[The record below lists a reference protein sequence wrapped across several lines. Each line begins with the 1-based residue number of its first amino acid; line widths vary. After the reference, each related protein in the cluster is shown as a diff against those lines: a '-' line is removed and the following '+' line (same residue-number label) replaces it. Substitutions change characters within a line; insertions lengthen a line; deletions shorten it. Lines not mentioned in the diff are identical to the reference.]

1 MTVSGTVNLILM
13 DGKTLTV
20 TGGIQVGE
28 GSTLN
33 IYAQSGNTG
42 ELIAG
47 NKQNSYAAGIGGNKG
62 SYNAGTITVNGGQI
76 TATGGYSSA
85 GIGGASE
92 YYPYLGSAG
101 NITIRG
107 NADVVATGGEYS
119 SGIGC
124 GSGGIGGSITI
135 DGNARVQARALEGY
149 SGSGAAIGSGRGGY
163 VNSIT
168 ISGGTVIATGAN
180 MGSAI
185 GNGNSN
191 SGRDGGTIS
200 ITGGDVTATATGS
213 WGAGIGGLCKSITIG
228 GNAVVHAT
236 GGNLGAGIGGYYQ
249 KAVGNITIEGNA
261 NVTATGGASGAGI
274 GTGSEAEGEAVI
286 TITGGTVNASMSA
299 SNGAA
304 AIGSGYKSK
313 GKTTVS
319 ISGGQVTASG
329 SSIYGVG
336 IGGGNTGAAGEEV
349 VVNITGG
356 AVDAS
361 GRAGI
366 GTANASNAKLT
377 INISGGKV
385 TARGAIDGSN
395 KCAAIGQ
402 GNNSNSVT
410 EINITGGIV
419 RALGTGT
426 GIGSGA
432 NSKQTSTIKLDY
444 TDETKN
450 GMEITAIDYNGT
462 VTLNKSFK
470 YQDDTGAVSA
480 PITANKT
487 IVPSD
492 STAHTHG
499 FTYTVDGKTI
509 TATCT
514 NSNNQCNL
522 TEHKATL
529 TIGEPDGKTSMVYDG
544 TAKAA
549 VLTGDTDVLT
559 ADVVYKKGNTVL
571 PSAPSDAGNYTAS
584 ITLGEATATV
594 SYEITK
600 KSVTFGNITAKDKVY
615 DGTTKASCTIG
626 TGLKGTVSGDNVY
639 AYVYT
644 GNATFED
651 ANVGV
656 NKTVTFSNW
665 RIEGTDKGN
674 YELIQPEPQ
683 YRTITPRIITVT
695 AKDQTV
701 AVGGTVVSTPDQVE
715 ITSGTLVSGHSISE
729 VTLTGDT
736 SAITDSGTV
745 TSSAIKILDSSNVD
759 VTANY
764 LVNYVAGKLT
774 VTEAPAH
781 THSFI
786 YTGSGVTI
794 TADCSAANCP
804 LTDHKATLTINAPTS
819 LTYDSTTKAAT
830 ITGAIPGVTTPEIAY
845 TKEGDTSFT
854 GTPVN
859 AGTYTASITLK
870 DATASVEYTIAKA
883 GISPTLSIPG
893 KTYDGQEITYTIG
906 NNPGDGEVTSFSWEK
921 KNSDNSWSSVSDT
934 PKDAGKYRGIAV
946 IGETDNYQGANT
958 TTAEFTISK
967 AALTVTAR
975 PKTITYGDAPANAGV
990 EYSGLVNNEAEAVLN
1005 GTLDYDYTYA
1015 QFGDVG
1021 NGYTIT
1027 PKGLTSDNYEI
1038 SFVAGTLT
1046 VDQKEVGLMWS
1057 HTPLTYTGKPQAP
1070 AATATGTVN
1079 NDQITVTVSGG
1090 QTNAGTGY
1098 TATASALTGDKAG
1111 NYKLPSVN
1119 STTFAIGKASLTVT
1133 AKAKTITYGDE
1144 PTNDGV
1150 TYSGFVNGET
1160 ENTTG
1165 VLSGALSYAYNYAQY
1180 GNVGSY
1186 AIMPSGLTSGNYII
1200 TFERGVLT
1208 VDQKEVGLTWDNDPL
1223 TFNGS
1228 AQAPT
1233 AAATGTV
1240 NGDTVS
1246 VTVSG
1251 GQIDAGTGYTA
1262 TASGLTGEK
1271 AGNYK
1276 LPDAKTTTFSI
1287 VKASHD
1293 DESVNG
1299 SAKYGTSGEVDLSAL
1314 IVEGGNLG
1322 TPSATDGDSIL
1333 NGAPSAT
1340 NGKLGFAFA
1349 NDDAKIGK
1357 TATVTVPVASA
1368 NYADYSIVVT
1378 LTVLDKDVP
1387 TLTANAVTKTYDG
1400 SAATNAQIGGTA
1412 KVGETDVAGTWTF
1425 KAGQSLTNVADS
1437 GAKTVVFT
1445 PTDTANYKSAETTLM
1460 LTVNPKSITGAA
1472 VTLSAS
1478 RITYDGTQKS
1488 VTVSGVALDGVTLT
1502 AGVDYDVSGA
1512 LSGTNANTY
1521 TVTVTGKG
1529 NYKDSTTATWTIK
1542 KAGATAT
1549 APNAVTGLIYNGAA
1563 QSLVSAGSATGGTI
1577 QYSLSANGPF
1587 AAAIPTGTNAG
1598 NYTVYYKTVGDSN
1611 HTGSAVGGPVNVTIG
1626 GKTVGLTWANT
1637 SFTYD
1642 GNSHAPA
1649 ATATGLVGSD
1659 ACTVTVS
1666 GDQKNAG
1673 SYTATATALSNAN
1686 YALPQNTTQS
1696 FTINPATVTVT
1707 AQAKSKTYG
1716 EADPALTYTASG
1728 LVGSDKLTGALTRAV
1743 GNDVGTYVIQQGT
1756 LAASNNYTL
1765 TYVGA
1770 NLTINKRALT
1780 VTAEAKSK
1788 TYGDKDPALTYKA
1801 EGLVGSDKLTG
1812 TLTRAAGNDV
1822 GTYAIQQGTLA
1833 ASDNYA
1839 LTYVG
1844 ANLTINKKV
1853 LTVTADAKSKTYGDK
1868 DPALTYKAEGLVGS
1882 DKLTGALARDK
1893 GENVGSYAITQGT
1906 LAATGNYSLTFTG
1919 AKLTIN
1925 RKALTVTADAVSKT
1939 YGDKDPELTYKASG
1953 LVGNDK
1959 LTGALARDKGENAGS
1974 YAITQGTLAATGNY
1988 SLTFTGAKLTIN
2000 RKALTVTA
2008 DAVSKTYGDKDP
2020 ELTYKASGLVGN
2032 DKLTGALARDKGENA
2047 GSYAI
2052 TQGTL
2057 AATDNYDLK
2066 FTGAKLTIKRAAVT
2080 VTAKKASKTY
2090 GKKDP
2095 AFTAKVTGLK
2105 NGDAASVIKYSLSR
2119 EKGENAG
2126 TYAITPTGDAAQ
2138 GNYDVTFKAAK
2149 LTVTAKTVKKPTIT
2163 VNPTAY
2169 TYDGKA
2175 KKPAVTV
2182 KDGKTVIPASE
2193 YSISYSSNVRPGTGK
2208 VKITDNKGGNYTVSG
2223 NATFTIE
2230 YGVFKA
2236 KAQASGKDTL
2246 IYNWSK
2252 VPGAQG
2258 YDLMF
2263 ARCNTDGDT
2272 HPLKLLKTLNGADK
2286 LSYTRTGL
2294 DKKGISYKAKVLAW
2308 KKVNGKKVYLSK
2320 SPVIHAYTG
2329 GKSGSHTNV
2338 KSLKLAKSSVTLK
2351 LGGKSVIKGTIK
2363 KLYSKLKLN
2372 THVNKLRYFSTDI
2385 SVATVS
2391 SKGTIKARA
2400 KGACSILVVTPDGIT
2415 KTVKV
2420 KVK

>member
-1 MTVSGTVNLILM
+1 
-13 DGKTLTV
+13 
-20 TGGIQVGE
+20 
-28 GSTLN
+28 
-33 IYAQSGNTG
+33 
-42 ELIAG
+42 
-47 NKQNSYAAGIGGNKG
+47 
-62 SYNAGTITVNGGQI
+62 
-76 TATGGYSSA
+76 
-85 GIGGASE
+85 
-92 YYPYLGSAG
+92 
-101 NITIRG
+101 
-107 NADVVATGGEYS
+107 
-119 SGIGC
+119 
-124 GSGGIGGSITI
+124 
-135 DGNARVQARALEGY
+135 
-149 SGSGAAIGSGRGGY
+149 
-163 VNSIT
+163 
-168 ISGGTVIATGAN
+168 
-180 MGSAI
+180 
-185 GNGNSN
+185 
-191 SGRDGGTIS
+191 
-200 ITGGDVTATATGS
+200 
-213 WGAGIGGLCKSITIG
+213 
-228 GNAVVHAT
+228 
-236 GGNLGAGIGGYYQ
+236 
-249 KAVGNITIEGNA
+249 
-261 NVTATGGASGAGI
+261 
-274 GTGSEAEGEAVI
+274 
-286 TITGGTVNASMSA
+286 MSA

-432 NSKQTSTIKLDY
+432 NSKQTPTIKLDY

-514 NSNNQCNL
+514 NSDNQCNL

-571 PSAPSDAGNYTAS
+571 PSAPSDTGNYTAS

-683 YRTITPRIITVT
+683 YRAITPRIITVT

-893 KTYDGQEITYTIG
+893 KTYDGNEVTYTIG

-967 AALTVTAR
+967 AALTVTAK
-975 PKTITYGDAPANAGV
+975 PNTITYGDAPANDGV
-990 EYSGLVNNEAEAVLN
+990 EYSGFVNNEAEAVLN

-1314 IVEGGNLG
+1314 IVKGGNLG

-1598 NYTVYYKTVGDSN
+1598 NYTVYYKTVGDRN

-1673 SYTATATALSNAN
+1673 SYTATATALSNAD

-1716 EADPALTYTASG
+1716 DADPALTYTASG
-1728 LVGSDKLTGALTRAV
+1728 LVGSDKLTGALTRAA

-1780 VTAEAKSK
+1780 VTADAKTK
-1788 TYGDKDPALTYKA
+1788 TYGDA
-1801 EGLVGSDKLTG
+1801 
-1812 TLTRAAGNDV
+1812 
-1822 GTYAIQQGTLA
+1822 
-1833 ASDNYA
+1833 
-1839 LTYVG
+1839 
-1844 ANLTINKKV
+1844 
-1853 LTVTADAKSKTYGDK
+1853 

-1919 AKLTIN
+1919 ANLTIDK
-1925 RKALTVTADAVSKT
+1925 KALTVTAEAKSKT
-1939 YGDKDPELTYKASG
+1939 YGDADPALTYAAEG

-1959 LTGALARDKGENAGS
+1959 LTGALARDKGE
-1974 YAITQGTLAATGNY
+1974 
-1988 SLTFTGAKLTIN
+1988 
-2000 RKALTVTA
+2000 
-2008 DAVSKTYGDKDP
+2008 D
-2020 ELTYKASGLVGN
+2020 
-2032 DKLTGALARDKGENA
+2032 A

-2119 EKGENAG
+2119 AKGENAG

-2163 VNPTAY
+2163 VNSTAY

-2294 DKKGISYKAKVLAW
+2294 DKGISYKAKVLAW